1 MARAYSLNLLERLVA
16 AVQRAKAAER
26 SHPSSSERC
35 ELVKWSQL
43 SRATGSVAARPMDGK
58 TGLIRWR
65 TSAQLLALLLQIAW
79 KKPLARPLMADGDS
93 AFRFLFQP
101 NRPSAVKPVANSGK
115 LDGIGVAAAIDP
127 SLEINK
133 LPKLSGCPSE
143 PNNPATES

>member
-16 AVQRAKAAER
+16 AVAAGESCRKVASDFKRALRTREVVAIITRYRER
-26 SHPSSSERC
+26 RRPS
-35 ELVKWSQL
+35 
-43 SRATGSVAARPMDGK
+43 DGRQNRSYSLANK
-58 TGLIRWR
+58 R
-65 TSAQLLALLLQIAW
+65 AQLLALLLQIAW
-79 KKPLARPLMADGDS
+79 KKSVALPLVDG
-93 AFRFLFQP
+93 AFRFLRQP
-101 NRPSAVKPVANSGK
+101 NRPSAVKPVANRGK